1 MEGYKKMGS
10 QDPAIFPQMTSGTEI
25 SQKRSLS
32 KCDEWMT
39 APLKK
44 CSVGFGYEIFG
55 GEV

>member
-32 KCDEWMT
+32 KCDEWLT
-39 APLKK
+39 APSKK
-44 CSVGFGYEIFG
+44 CSIGFGNGFW